1 MIAVIESEQ
10 AFGRDVSRGN
20 LRLGIG
26 DTDSFLVD
34 DAEFYS
40 DNVVVAENARY
51 FDRIWLPGREEPVF
65 GNLFPLPVTGCRNRA
80 GFEGDIPQSV
90 IIVPPDRLP
99 AQAAPADPKLDFVAV
114 RVGVNFQGV
123 LIPSL
128 PVPVVGYV
136 ARTPIEIAVGALA
149 DADMD
154 DGFVRP
160 VAFAQVVFRFREAG
174 DIDT

>member
-1 MIAVIESEQ
+1 MFPGVISASES
-10 AFGRDVSRGN
+10 
-20 LRLGIG
+20 GIRIP
-26 DTDSFLVD
+26 SLVD

-90 IIVPPDRLP
+90 IVVPPDRLP
-99 AQAAPADPKLDFVAV
+99 AQAAPADPELDFVAV

-123 LIPSL
+123 LIPPL

-136 ARTPIEIAVGALA
+136 ARTPIEIAVGPWRTPIWTTGSS
-149 DADMD
+149 D
-154 DGFVRP
+154 
-160 VAFAQVVFRFREAG
+160 Q
-174 DIDT
+174 